1 MTSIVIETQ
10 HMKKPVILFVTDLY
24 YPAKGRNYYEEDLFL
39 TSELRK
45 YFDLA
50 MCHPTQTEPFENS
63 VELIMIRNS
72 GPTLY
77 YKDVFNTFVKRIE
90 NLKKPTYNALSGKAD
105 IRGKQY
111 LIDLTKQ
118 EFPVI
123 PTIDDVRHLDCL
135 PRTSR
140 FVVKPKDGADSVGIK
155 FVTSRELQEQ
165 EWNGYLIQPAMDI
178 KYEISFYFI
187 DKEFQYALHAPDKQR
202 RWELKNYEPTKEDL
216 HFAQIFIE
224 WNDLSHGIQRVD
236 ACRTE
241 VDDVLLVEL
250 EDLNPYLSLSVLNE
264 AQREA
269 FIAKLIISMKQV
281 I

>member
-1 MTSIVIETQ
+1 
-10 HMKKPVILFVTDLY
+10 
-24 YPAKGRNYYEEDLFL
+24 
-39 TSELRK
+39 
-45 YFDLA
+45 
-50 MCHPTQTEPFENS
+50 
-63 VELIMIRNS
+63 
-72 GPTLY
+72 
-77 YKDVFNTFVKRIE
+77 
-90 NLKKPTYNALSGKAD
+90 GKAD